1 MINMSSRS
9 ERKRAERDAR
19 NRERKAQRKNSI
31 KNRIEEFKLNR
42 QGKTKRKRTDV
53 MTRYRKTDRTL
64 TLLIAIVLLL
74 LVITWIYILFI

>member
-1 MINMSSRS
+1 MSSRS

-19 NRERKAQRKNSI
+19 KRERKAQRKNSI